1 MQFEARAM
9 ACDQAVLRRTAR
21 EQPSE
26 ATKKCACFTN
36 PSIYMHQKEYS
47 VVVGGKTITA
57 VFSDLAEQANGS
69 VILKCEGTVVMATAC
84 ISKSGAGNPGFF
96 NLTVEYLEK
105 FYAAGLI
112 LGGQYNKREGRP
124 SDEAILSARIID
136 RTIRP
141 LFSHHIKNAV
151 QVIVTVLA
159 VGKTDPG
166 VLGVNAA
173 SLALATSDIPWAGP
187 VGAVLVS
194 KPKAGGEIMID
205 QYVPNTGESN
215 YELDLT
221 VCGKDGNVVM
231 IEAMAYE
238 YSEDEMSKALDLAM
252 PAIKILED
260 WQKGIVT
267 EIGKPKKEF
276 PVPVMPE
283 SVKNLFA
290 QTIGD
295 KLGTVFVEGG
305 KPGISK
311 QKFIELE
318 DMWNEAIEKTFAEDE
333 ETASLAKD
341 YLETAL
347 DDFVHEK
354 ALKEN
359 KRADG
364 RAFNQVRGL
373 VAKAGGFSDML
384 HGTGIFYRGETHVLS
399 VLTLGGPETATTI
412 EGMEIRGTKRFTHH
426 YNFPPYSA
434 GETGRV
440 GGINRREMGH
450 GFLAEKALVP
460 VIPEKMDFPY
470 TIRVVSE
477 SMASNG
483 STSQAS
489 ICASSLA
496 LMDGGVPIK
505 RPVAGIAMGLMLN
518 VANPTEYKILT
529 DIQGPEDHYG
539 DMDFKVAG
547 TRQGVTAIQL
557 DIKVGGVPV
566 AVLKEAM
573 VQARDAR
580 NTILDVIEKELP
592 QARADIS
599 PNAPKIL
606 VTKILPT
613 QIGMVI
619 GSGGKTIN
627 AIREKTGCEI
637 SIEDDGTV
645 YVTGKN
651 GAADAGLAIIKEMTH
666 EWKVGEPAMGEVVKV
681 LEIGA
686 VVKLSEYADGLVHIS
701 EMAPWRV
708 ANVSALVKEGMKV
721 PVKVVGVDPEKGRIS
736 LSIKAAKPDFFPKP
750 EAPKTQ
756 EPPTA

>member
-1 MQFEARAM
+1 
-9 ACDQAVLRRTAR
+9 
-21 EQPSE
+21 
-26 ATKKCACFTN
+26 
-36 PSIYMHQKEYS
+36 MHSKEYS
-47 VVVGGKTITA
+47 VDVAGKTVTA

-69 VILKCEGTVVMATAC
+69 VILKSEGTVVLATAC
-84 ISKSGAGNPGFF
+84 ISKDGKDNRGFF
-96 NLTVEYLEK
+96 NLTVEYMEK

-141 LFSHHIKNAV
+141 LFAHHIKNAV

-159 VGKTDPG
+159 VGEADPG

-173 SLALATSDIPWAGP
+173 SLALAVSDIPWAGP
-187 VGAVLVS
+187 VGAVHVG
-194 KPKAGGEIMID
+194 KGKGAMEITENIAFAVNR
-205 QYVPNTGESN
+205 YIPNTGENN

-238 YSEDEMSKALDLAM
+238 YGEDKMNAALDMAM
-252 PAIKILED
+252 PAIKTLED
-260 WQKGIVT
+260 WQKSIVA
-267 EIGKPKKEF
+267 EIGKKKKD
-276 PVPVMPE
+276 MPAPAMPQE
-283 SVKNLFA
+283 VKDLFA
-290 QTIGD
+290 ATVGPKTDAIFLKEGD
-295 KLGTVFVEGG
+295 SPDMG
-305 KPGISK
+305 KA
-311 QKFIELE
+311 KFHELE
-318 DMWNEAIEKTFAEDE
+318 DEWNAAVDAKFAEAP

-347 DDFVHEK
+347 DDLVHEK

-359 KRADG
+359 RRADG
-364 RAFNQVRGL
+364 RKFDQVRAL
-373 VAKAGGFSDML
+373 YAKAGDFSPVL

-399 VLTLGGPETATTI
+399 VLTLGGPEDATQI

-426 YNFPPYSA
+426 YYFPPYSA

-460 VIPEKMDFPY
+460 VIPDKMTFPY

-505 RPVAGIAMGLMLN
+505 RPVAGIAMGLMMD
-518 VANPTEYKILT
+518 VQNPSEYKILT

-547 TRQGVTAIQL
+547 TREGVTAIQL

-566 AVLKEAM
+566 QALKEAM
-573 VQARDAR
+573 IQAKTAR
-580 NTILDVIEKELP
+580 LGILDVIEKELP
-592 QARADIS
+592 KARADIS

-606 VTKILPT
+606 VTKIRPD
-613 QIGMVI
+613 QIGGVI

-627 AIREKTGCEI
+627 AIREKTGAEI
-637 SIEDDGTV
+637 TIEDDGTV

-651 GAADAGLAIIKEMTH
+651 GAADAAMVIVKEMTR
-666 EWKVGEPAMGEVVKV
+666 EYKVGEEMEGEVVKIIEV
-681 LEIGA
+681 GA
-686 VVKLSEYADGLVHIS
+686 IVKISSSTDGLVHIS
-701 EMAPWRV
+701 ELAPWRV
-708 ANVSALVKEGMKV
+708 NKVTDLVKEGMKV
-721 PVKVVGVDPEKGRIS
+721 PVKVVAVDAERGRIS

-750 EAPKTQ
+750 VETPKV
-756 EPPTA
+756 